1 MPYPVPPSEPPA
13 IVEYQT
19 PESHDES
26 ISAENFSI
34 APQPQRLLN
43 VDRVDADREVCRMAS
58 RLTVL
63 PVAPDADGARPPQAF
78 LLGGPLEVS
87 WPLATK
93 ERSPSE
99 LTPKL
104 SEINLSEIN
113 FPENSFSN
121 NNFSEINISQVPP
134 APAPAPGEAVTPTPP
149 TEGTP
154 LPLSAEDVVKIN
166 SDRQEYNEQRQ
177 VVTAEGNV
185 FMRLGNTV
193 LNSQWLQVNLLT
205 RFAVAQGQVLLTNG
219 TQVIEGDRLEY
230 DIVRNQG
237 GMQQAKGQI
246 VLNEATSTVATTL
259 PTDVTAGAGYE
270 RALTERLRAGEPPR
284 RVTNTGGLVIGVGAG
299 LNQGVGLPNTGGTI
313 NRLRFES
320 DDLTFTGEDW
330 QGTNVRITNDP
341 YSPPELELR
350 SSHVTVRRLSPEQ
363 DEVIARRPR
372 LVFENKVSI
381 PLLRERVTIDRRER
395 DPSLIRFGYDGGD
408 RGGFFAETPL
418 EPIVNDRF
426 RFSITPQFYIQKAIS
441 GPDSISDLF
450 GFKTRVNG
458 KLSPTTNLEGRATF
472 TTLNPDTIDDKTRAN
487 LLLRQKIGTHS
498 LTGEYA
504 YRDRI
509 FNGSLGLR
517 TVQQS
522 LGVLLNSPII
532 PLGKTGIN
540 LSYEGSIQ
548 SINADTDQIDLLE
561 PIRETNR
568 TSLTRFQGGAALS
581 RGFLLWQGTPL
592 PTTPEAG
599 IKYSPSPVIP
609 YIRLFTGLNGTLTGY
624 SNGDTQNF
632 LSGSIGIQGQFG
644 HFSRRWLDYT
654 GWSISLSRIW
664 KDGASPFLFDR
675 IADSKVLALGL
686 TQQIYGP
693 IRFGVQ
699 TLINLDTKEAINT
712 DLILEYSRRSYG
724 LAIRYNPEQQLGSL
738 SLRISDFNW
747 RGGGEPFSRSEVRAV
762 DGGVRRVNQEIQ

>member
-1 MPYPVPPSEPPA
+1 MPYPVPPFEPPA
-13 IVEYQT
+13 IVEYQM

-26 ISAENFSI
+26 ITAENFSI
-34 APQPQRLLN
+34 APQPQRLFN
-43 VDRVDADREVCRMAS
+43 VMPFAGGGAERS

-63 PVAPDADGARPPQAF
+63 PVAPDAHGAIPPQAF

-87 WPLATK
+87 WPLSTK

-104 SEINLSEIN
+104 SEINISDIN
-113 FPENSFSN
+113 FPEINFSE

-134 APAPAPGEAVTPTPP
+134 APAPPPGEAVTPNPPP

-177 VVTAEGNV
+177 VVTGEGNV

-193 LNSQWLQVNLLT
+193 LNSQWLQVNLLS

-299 LNQGVGLPNTGGTI
+299 LNQGVGLPTTGGTI

-350 SSHVTVRRLSPEQ
+350 SRHVTVRRLSPEQ

-381 PLLRERVTIDRRER
+381 PLLRERVIIDRRER

-408 RGGFFAETPL
+408 RGGFYAETPL

-426 RFSITPQFYIQKAIS
+426 QFSISPQFYIQKAIS

-487 LLLRQKIGTHS
+487 LLLRQQIGTHS

-509 FNGSLGLR
+509 FNGSLGFR

-592 PTTPEAG
+592 PATPEAG
-599 IKYSPSPVIP
+599 IKYTPSPVIP

-632 LSGSIGIQGQFG
+632 VSGSIGIQGQFG

-654 GWSISLSRIW
+654 GWSVSLSRIW

-747 RGGGEPFSRSEVRAV
+747 RGGGEPFSRSEVRSV